1 MVEGSGVLAGSSP
14 VNSKSSSRAPNLMG
28 QVPTGSYG
36 NEELTEGLEE
46 VGDTTEEEIEAGR
59 RSSGASLGRRRCASR
74 EERRVVQVGAGV
86 QGRLV

>member
-1 MVEGSGVLAGSSP
+1 MVEGSGGLAGSSP

-46 VGDTTEEEIEAGR
+46 VGDTTEEIEAGR